1 MVCYHGART
10 QFTDECNEHRVEW
23 LFLLTHRDSM
33 PYQAMVEQAVA
44 SYQATFRAAVD
55 MAQQLHLDPIGSLDF
70 NTRSLI
76 GEFAKA
82 QFADVR
88 TGYRIEDKRK
98 CAIYVFTLATP
109 CPSAQIWDQIDGAKF
124 GAACN
129 DGYKNLCSVN
139 HMHRDSSTLYI
150 GRSFTPRSRLRD
162 HLNESSGR
170 TYAMH
175 LQQWAQPLALQLQV
189 RVFDVR
195 QYNDTPEL
203 ERAVN
208 VLETGLWDHLRPLL
222 GRRGD
227 K

>member
-1 MVCYHGART
+1 MAPPSNG
-10 QFTDECNEHRVEW
+10 Q
-23 LFLLTHRDSM
+23 DSM
-33 PYQAMVEQAVA
+33 SHQAMVKQAVS
-44 SYQATFRAAVD
+44 SYKATFRAAVD
-55 MAQQLHLDPIGSLDF
+55 LAQQLHLDPIGSLDF
-70 NTRSLI
+70 NTKSLI

-88 TGYRIEDKRK
+88 TGGRIEDKRK
-98 CAIYVFTLATP
+98 CAIYVFTLAKP
-109 CPSAQIWDQIDGAKF
+109 CPSARVWDQIDAAKS
-124 GAACN
+124 GT
-129 DGYKNLCSVN
+129 DSDGGYKNLCSVN
-139 HMHRDSSTLYI
+139 HTHLGSRTLYI
-150 GRSFTPRSRLRD
+150 GRSFTPRSRLRE
-162 HLNESSGR
+162 HLNESPGK

-189 RVFDVR
+189 RIFDVR